1 MNQPDLQ
8 AASPPDPRRWPALFF
23 LLLASFMN
31 MIDVTIVNVAL
42 PVMQAD
48 LGANSSQI
56 EWVVASYV
64 LAFALFLLPFGR
76 LGDILGRRKM
86 FLWGVMA
93 FTIGSLLCGVA
104 PTIETLIGAR
114 VLQGIAGAM
123 MTPQVLSIATV
134 MFPPKERGF
143 AFSFFGLTAGL
154 ASVAGPMAGGL
165 LISADLWGLDWRPIF
180 LINIPLGIIAVVAAM
195 RYVPKVPPHPG
206 LKNDFVGI
214 AIFGASILAIVF
226 PLVEGR
232 VYGWPTWA
240 FGLIAAGILGLV
252 AFYFWERRRE
262 KQGLSEL
269 LPVALLANRNFAVGT
284 LMTLVFFSGVPG
296 LFMVL
301 AIFFQTGFGFTPLDS
316 GLATVAFPVGVLVA
330 SQINGRMANKWLS
343 RRLFAGAVL
352 LAIGMVMIHMVITG
366 IGETVDA
373 WAFVPGLLI
382 GGLGMS
388 TAISALFQTI
398 LQGVP
403 HKDAGS
409 ASGSLQAF
417 QQVGGALGV
426 ALVGEIFFSTLE
438 RGGAASM
445 QAGFVNAATN
455 ATWYQIAAFAVVALM
470 VPLLKSRPQA
480 PAPMQPAAV
489 EA

>member
-1 MNQPDLQ
+1 
-8 AASPPDPRRWPALFF
+8 
-23 LLLASFMN
+23 
-31 MIDVTIVNVAL
+31 
-42 PVMQAD
+42 
-48 LGANSSQI
+48 
-56 EWVVASYV
+56 
-64 LAFALFLLPFGR
+64 
-76 LGDILGRRKM
+76 
-86 FLWGVMA
+86 
-93 FTIGSLLCGVA
+93 
-104 PTIETLIGAR
+104 
-114 VLQGIAGAM
+114 
-123 MTPQVLSIATV
+123 V
-134 MFPPKERGF
+134 MFPPKERGY

-180 LINIPLGIIAVVAAM
+180 LINIPLGVIAVIAAL
-195 RYVPKVPPHPG
+195 RYVPKIAPHPG

-214 AIFGASILAIVF
+214 AIFGASILAVVF

-232 VYGWPTWA
+232 VYGWPLWA
-240 FGLIAAGILGLV
+240 FGLIAAGLAGLV
-252 AFYFWERRRE
+252 GFYFWERRRE
-262 KQGLSEL
+262 KLGLSEL

-316 GLATVAFPVGVLVA
+316 GLATVAFPIGVLVA
-330 SQINGRMANKWLS
+330 SQINGRLANRWLS
-343 RRLFAGAVL
+343 GRLLVGAL
-352 LAIGMVMIHMVITG
+352 LLTIGMVMLHMVIRG
-366 IGETVDA
+366 IGQSIDA
-373 WAFVPGLLI
+373 WAFVPGLLV

-403 HKDAGS
+403 PRDAGS

-438 RGGAASM
+438 KGGAASM
-445 QAGFVNAATN
+445 EATFVQAATN

-470 VPLLKSRPQA
+470 VPLLKSRPQS
-480 PAPMQPAAV
+480 PPMPQAAV